1 MITSLLCGPY
11 SGDEDASSLIR
22 EREDSQDSPGWVSS
36 QVLASNV
43 TVIILLTA
51 QEDVIQVLSHLFI
64 RINGRLFLTLG
75 FYFTFELLTMLIS
88 NRKKLE

>member
-51 QEDVIQVLSHLFI
+51 QEDVIHFLKKFLVTCLS
-64 RINGRLFLTLG
+64 
-75 FYFTFELLTMLIS
+75 E
-88 NRKKLE
+88 